1 MNLHVIR
8 RRQGW
13 RTPEE
18 LAQAAQVSSR
28 IGNEEMSDQVR
39 WIRTYVV
46 REPDG
51 HLGTLCV
58 YQATD
63 PEAIR
68 DHAERVGMPSDEIA
82 PVFDTVLV
90 RPDPPRIAAVA

>member
-1 MNLHVIR
+1 MNLYVIR

-18 LAQAAQVSSR
+18 LAQAAEVSSR

-51 HLGTLCV
+51 QLGTLCV

-90 RPDPPRIAAVA
+90 PPDPPRIAAVA

>member
-1 MNLHVIR
+1 MNLYVIR

-18 LAQAAQVSSR
+18 LAQAAEVSSR
-28 IGNEEMSDQVR
+28 IGNEEMPDQVR

-51 HLGTLCV
+51 QLGTLCV

-68 DHAERVGMPSDEIA
+68 DHAGGWVCRRTRSSP
-82 PVFDTVLV
+82 
-90 RPDPPRIAAVA
+90 